1 MTYNVRNIAIALVLA
16 AIAAFLVIAYTG
28 DVKKKAT
35 SQQDTVTV
43 LRATT
48 DIPAGTLASEAI
60 AGGQLK
66 VEKVVAQD
74 EIPLALHNPDEIDST
89 NIAAQPIYSGQQITA
104 AMFAPS
110 SETSIQSRISDTNRA
125 VEIKLNKQAIL
136 GGTLKPG
143 DHVDLVG
150 SYTIHP
156 SNGGSDF
163 DVSRIIVRDVEV
175 LQAPQST
182 DSSGAKLGQSAGS
195 DGDSVILKLPDSVVP
210 KIMFTLRSGDGALWF
225 ALRPQRSC
233 SGNAGDKS
241 HGCDGTT
248 TLATV
253 KSVVFDGLTTA
264 QIISAISVPLP
275 KAGN

>member
-16 AIAAFLVIAYTG
+16 AIAAFMVIAYTG
-28 DVKKKAT
+28 DVKKKAN
-35 SQQDTVTV
+35 SRQDTVSV
-43 LRATT
+43 LKATT

-60 AGGQLK
+60 ASGKLK

-74 EIPLALHNPDEIDST
+74 EIPLAVHEPTELDGTHISG
-89 NIAAQPIYSGQQITA
+89 QPIFNGQQITA

-110 SETSIQSRISDTNRA
+110 SQTSIVSRIDETNRA
-125 VEIKLNKQAIL
+125 VEIKLGKQAIL
-136 GGTLKPG
+136 SGTLKAG

-150 SYTIHP
+150 SFTVHP

-175 LQAPQST
+175 LQAPQSAAAGT
-182 DSSGAKLGQSAGS
+182 NLGQGAAA
-195 DGDSVILKLPDSVVP
+195 DDDSVIIKVSDAVVP
-210 KIMFTLRSGDGALWF
+210 KIMFALRSGDGALWF
-225 ALRPQRSC
+225 ALRPSASC
-233 SGNAGDKS
+233 SGNAGDKT

-264 QIISAISVPLP
+264 QIIQAISVPLP

>member
-43 LRATT
+43 LVAAS

-60 AGGQLK
+60 GSGKLK
-66 VEKVVAQD
+66 IDKVVAQD
-74 EIPLALHNPDEIDST
+74 EIPLAVHDSNEIDGT
-89 NIAAQPIYSGQQITA
+89 QVTAQPIYSGQQITT

-110 SETSIQSRISDTNRA
+110 SQTTIQSRIVETDRA

-136 GGTLKPG
+136 SGTLKPG

-150 SYTIHP
+150 SFTVHP
-156 SNGGSDF
+156 SNGGADF

-175 LQAPQST
+175 LQAPEATDGST
-182 DSSGAKLGQSAGS
+182 KLGSGS
-195 DGDSVILKLPDSVVP
+195 TDGDSVVLKLPDSVVP

-225 ALRPQRSC
+225 ALRPSASC
-233 SGNAGDKS
+233 SGNTGDKS

-253 KSVVFDGLTTA
+253 KSVVFDGLTA
-264 QIISAISVPLP
+264 PQIIQALTVPLP
-275 KAGN
+275 KVGN